1 MKIKVMIH
9 ERRKHTWTILTSC
22 IASLTDLAG
31 AKFGTNIAG
40 AALEPEGCSAP
51 LTEAFV
57 LTENSEVGWFPLSVE
72 RPNNCSKIKG

>member
-1 MKIKVMIH
+1 
-9 ERRKHTWTILTSC
+9 LTSC

-57 LTENSEVGWFPLSVE
+57 LTENSVE
-72 RPNNCSKIKG
+72 LDDFLFL